1 MGIGGRR
8 GHFCVVQVLPA
19 LPISVEAGREHGA
32 AVLIQELP
40 NQAPC
45 LRGEACFV
53 SVYTLLLPRGESRGG
68 LWKRTRVRGQMVL
81 QSTLVF

>member
-19 LPISVEAGREHGA
+19 LPVSVEAGREHGA